1 MLRFALILRC
11 AGSVALSPSPGH
23 VVSHRPAFAGAPTK
37 PSFLAP
43 RAAMVC
49 MATRE
54 AENPFILHFQRY
66 ASRLE
71 RRVVLAYEDWHMN
84 ILLESVQFELWHR
97 SGANKKGAV
106 PLGHT
111 KDDWENWE
119 ATAFNRGRLKAL
131 AKRFPHESD
140 ADTCQRLTK
149 SEELLY
155 EMIATNRRCHQLQDE
170 SYELRMQRKFQAAE
184 QKMKEARLAKLQLIE
199 QLAQLDGKQEE
210 AWDLLDVYFDRPKG
224 TTAHL
229 ERSFA
234 ASTPATAT
242 APIAW
247 PDLTEL
253 AVYCTAVVFCISF
266 FGCVYYYFY
275 FEWIGYSGQAEGPTE
290 SDLAWLQFVQYLV
303 LGSLL
308 LPFVQSLV
316 VGAGLTTN
324 ADPPLTLAQR
334 LQRAPTVL
342 ASILVVYAYSSWL

>member
-1 MLRFALILRC
+1 
-11 AGSVALSPSPGH
+11 
-23 VVSHRPAFAGAPTK
+23 
-37 PSFLAP
+37 
-43 RAAMVC
+43 MVR
-49 MATRE
+49 MANHE
-54 AENPFILHFQRY
+54 AEHPFILHFQRF

-71 RRVVLAYEDWHMN
+71 RRVELAYEEWNMGC
-84 ILLESVQFELWHR
+84 LLESVQIELWHR
-97 SGANKKGAV
+97 SQASKGGV
-106 PLGHT
+106 PPPNR
-111 KDDWENWE
+111 EWE
-119 ATAFNRGRLKAL
+119 ANAFNRGRLEGL

-140 ADTCQRLTK
+140 ADACQRLTK
-149 SEELLY
+149 RQELLY
-155 EMIATNRRCHQLQDE
+155 EMVATNRRCHQPQDE
-170 SYELRMQRKFQAAE
+170 SDELRVQRKFQAAE

-290 SDLAWLQFVQYLV
+290 LDLAWLQFVQYLV
-303 LGSLL
+303 LGSFLS
-308 LPFVQSLV
+308 PFVSLF
-316 VGAGLTTN
+316 
-324 ADPPLTLAQR
+324 R
-334 LQRAPTVL
+334 R
-342 ASILVVYAYSSWL
+342 